1 MRLLNINC
9 IGVLSETIRLDAD
22 AISCIEKFKFQFTL
36 FDNDTAGKKASIT
49 YKKDYNTIPLLF
61 PKGEPKDFSDNLLKY
76 GERDVNDM
84 MIDFVSNQ
92 GFFL

>member
-1 MRLLNINC
+1 VDSLPPNIF
-9 IGVLSETIRLDAD
+9 LSF
-22 AISCIEKFKFQFTL
+22 ISISLSILIAKILKKFKFQFTL

-84 MIDFVSNQ
+84 MIDFVSSQ